1 MYTKSISSILLAGAI
16 MVGCNSAPEP
26 IAIEPSP
33 NHPEWSAS
41 TNIYEVNIRQYT
53 PEGTFNA
60 FTEHLPRLQEMGV
73 DVLWFM
79 PIQPIGVERRKGEL
93 GSYYSISDYRGIN
106 PEFGTHDD
114 FHDMVLKI
122 HEFGMK
128 VIIDWVPNHTAW
140 DHVWMYEHP
149 EFYYID
155 PETGEISNGRDDH
168 NRATD
173 WTDVAE
179 LDYANPEVHHFMME
193 DMRFWIEEH
202 DIDGFRC
209 DMAGGQTSDF
219 WRRTI
224 QELRMAKP
232 DIFMLAESNFPAMH
246 DFGFNASYAWEF
258 HHLLNKVAQGEAPVS
273 EIEQYIN
280 FDAKRFPAD
289 AMRMMFIDNHDEN
302 SWNGT
307 VESRLG
313 LNAHAAFAL
322 ALTMPNS
329 LPLIYSGQE
338 VGLNHSLEFFK
349 RDTIDWNG
357 PSQADFY
364 AKMLELKSS
373 QPALRNGG
381 WGGAYHRIEVSH
393 PRCFAVGRHLE
404 GNTVVTLV
412 NFSSEDLTVNMSGV
426 PKGKYVDWM
435 DGEKA
440 NLGIGG
446 ADIDI
451 PANSY
456 IVLVNRE

>member
-1 MYTKSISSILLAGAI
+1 MLNKSILSLLLAGVI
-16 MVGCNSAPEP
+16 LVGCNSKPEP
-26 IAIEPSP
+26 IAIDPSP
-33 NHPEWSAS
+33 IHPEWTAN
-41 TNIYEVNIRQYT
+41 TNIYEVNVRQYT

-60 FTEHLPRLQEMGV
+60 FAEHLPRLQEMGV
-73 DVLWFM
+73 DILWFM
-79 PIQPIGVERRKGEL
+79 PVQPIGVARRKGEL

-114 FHDMVLKI
+114 FHELVMKI
-122 HEFGMK
+122 HELGMK

-140 DHVWMYEHP
+140 DHYWMEEHP
-149 EFYYID
+149 DFYYID
-155 PETGEISNGRDDH
+155 PETGEISNGRNDH
-168 NRATD
+168 NQPTD

-179 LDYANPEVHHFMME
+179 LDYNNPEMQHFMIE

-209 DMAGGQTSDF
+209 DMAGGQTEDF
-219 WRRTI
+219 WRRAN
-224 QELRMAKP
+224 EDLRNVKRN
-232 DIFMLAESNFPAMH
+232 IFMLAESNFPVLH
-246 DFGFNASYAWEF
+246 DCGFNASYAWEF
-258 HHLLNKVAQGEAPVS
+258 HHLLNKVARGEAPVS
-273 EIEQYIN
+273 EIEHYIHL
-280 FDAKRFPAD
+280 DAKRFPQD

-313 LNAHAAFAL
+313 PNAQAAFAL

-329 LPLIYSGQE
+329 IPLIYSGQE
-338 VGLNHSLEFFK
+338 VSLNHSLEFFQ
-349 RDTIDWNG
+349 RDTINWDG

-364 AKMLELKSS
+364 SSMLTLKST
-373 QPALRNGG
+373 QPALRNGD
-381 WGGAYHRIEVSH
+381 WGGAYHRIEVDH

-412 NFSSEDLTVNMSGV
+412 NFSGEDLTVNMSGV
-426 PKGKYVDWM
+426 PKGKYVDWV
-435 DGEKA
+435 DGETA

-456 IVLVNRE
+456 MVLVRN